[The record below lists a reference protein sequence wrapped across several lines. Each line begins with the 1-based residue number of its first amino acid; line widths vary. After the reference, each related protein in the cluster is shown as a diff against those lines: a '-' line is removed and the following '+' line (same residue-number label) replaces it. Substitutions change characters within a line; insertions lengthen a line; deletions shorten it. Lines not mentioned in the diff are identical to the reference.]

1 MKEYYVGSIFKTL
14 IGVPGSHFETLRGSM
29 SPGSQA
35 PESQGPGPTFTPC
48 CPLAYGL
55 LIMKFEI
62 NIVTF

>member
-1 MKEYYVGSIFKTL
+1 MKEYCVGSIFKSL
-14 IGVPGSHFETLRGSM
+14 IGVPGSHFETLEGFM

-35 PESQGPGPTFTPC
+35 PESKGPGPTFTPC
-48 CPLAYGL
+48 YPLAYGL